1 MVAIAQLFGKKE
13 DGKECVGTQTKDIT
27 FLDALALILV
37 TLKLCDQIDWSWWLV
52 LMPLYGPILLLL
64 ILTGICVFA
73 MAMLS
78 GAEFLYNKLQELR
91 NKNV

>member
-1 MVAIAQLFGKKE
+1 
-13 DGKECVGTQTKDIT
+13 
-27 FLDALALILV
+27 
-37 TLKLCDQIDWSWWLV
+37 
-52 LMPLYGPILLLL
+52 MPLYGPILLLL